1 MECILGCKICFL
13 ERFSVKLCF
22 SESCRLSLVCSIADE
37 SLNHESKDFRRQ
49 RLISYIPNNPPLS
62 SGGLWNPRKLPTTPP
77 DVVAFSEFR
86 TQGRPLLKTF
96 IAALMLA
103 ALAPLTFEVKPRQ
116 GLDFVLE
123 NSPTSQKYLIETMP
137 GGVALLDYNND
148 GLLDIFLVN
157 GGKVSDP
164 MPSRESFDRTNPK
177 YWNRLYRQNKD
188 GTFTDVT
195 KEAGLADAGNG
206 NYGMGVAVGDYDND
220 GYPDIFVTNYGK
232 NTLYHN
238 NGNGTFTDVTEKAG
252 VAGGGWSESAGF
264 FDYDNDGKLDL
275 FVTRYMEWDTKHSK
289 TCGGEWRTYC
299 PPEEFPATTSILYHN
314 RGDGT
319 FEDVSRRSG
328 IASKKG
334 RALGVAFADY
344 DDDGFTDIFVANDGM
359 QQFLFHN
366 NGNGTF
372 TERGLEAGAALSE
385 DGRRL
390 SGMGTVFQ
398 DYDNDGRPDIIVTEL
413 PREIY
418 GVYHNEGK
426 GMFSYQSLQA
436 GFGELSSGSSG
447 WGVGLEDFDND
458 GWKDVFIAQGHVLDN
473 VEQIDP
479 SLKYKEL
486 PLLAMNHN
494 GRFERVDSGASAPW
508 AGRGAAFGD
517 LNNDGWQDVVMT
529 ILGGPPQ
536 IFINHGGKQHWLVI
550 TLRGTRSNRDGFG
563 ARVRVN
569 GQTCFAT
576 SGGSYLSASDKRLHF
591 GLGSATTATVD
602 IAWPSG
608 SHQTLNSVHADQFLD
623 VVEPEKP

>member
-1 MECILGCKICFL
+1 LLKKIIIML
-13 ERFSVKLCF
+13 L
-22 SESCRLSLVCSIADE
+22 
-37 SLNHESKDFRRQ
+37 
-49 RLISYIPNNPPLS
+49 
-62 SGGLWNPRKLPTTPP
+62 LPALAAPAPFWEVRTPP
-77 DVVAFSEFR
+77 
-86 TQGRPLLKTF
+86 
-96 IAALMLA
+96 
-103 ALAPLTFEVKPRQ
+103 
-116 GLDFVLE
+116 GLNFTLR

-157 GGKVSDP
+157 GGRVTSP
-164 MPSRESFDRTNPK
+164 MHTPENFDRGNPL

-195 KEAGLADAGNG
+195 MEAGLAKAGDG

-220 GYPDIFVTNYGK
+220 GYPDIYVTNYGK

-252 VAGGGWSESAGF
+252 VAGGGWSVSAGF

-275 FVTRYMEWDTKHSK
+275 FVTRYMEWDTKRSK
-289 TCGGEWRTYC
+289 TCGGEWHTYC

-319 FEDVSRRSG
+319 FEDVSQRSG
-328 IASKKG
+328 IAAKKG
-334 RALGVAFADY
+334 RGLGVAFADY

-372 TERGLEAGAALSE
+372 TEVGMAAGAALSE

-390 SGMGTVFQ
+390 SGMGAVFQ

-426 GMFSYQSLQA
+426 GTFSYQSLQT
-436 GFGELSSGSSG
+436 GLGVLSSGSSG

-458 GWKDVFIAQGHVLDN
+458 GWKDLFVAQGHVLDN
-473 VEQIDP
+473 VEAIDP
-479 SLKYKEL
+479 SLHYHEL
-486 PLLAMNHN
+486 PLVAMNHQ
-494 GRFERVDSGASAPW
+494 GRFERTDSGLTSAV

-529 ILGGPPQ
+529 VLGGPPQ
-536 IFINHGGKQHWLVI
+536 VFLNRGGKQHWLVI
-550 TLRGTRSNRDGFG
+550 NLRGTRSNRDGLG

-569 GQTCFAT
+569 GQTRFAT
-576 SGGSYLSASDKRLHF
+576 TSGSYLSASDKRLHF
-591 GLGSATTATVD
+591 GLGAVDTAKVE
-602 IAWPSG
+602 IEWPSG
-608 SHQTLNSVHADQFLD
+608 TRQTLNGVHADQFLE